1 MKLKATCSGKF
12 WSPIYVGL
20 TDRIQNAGSIIL
32 SLSCGTLELR
42 SAISANCSL
51 LVFESSA
58 LELLT
63 KYHFDHEQHSPQSKL
78 LPCYH

>member
-32 SLSCGTLELR
+32 SLSCGTLEL
-42 SAISANCSL
+42 
-51 LVFESSA
+51 
-58 LELLT
+58 
-63 KYHFDHEQHSPQSKL
+63 
-78 LPCYH
+78 